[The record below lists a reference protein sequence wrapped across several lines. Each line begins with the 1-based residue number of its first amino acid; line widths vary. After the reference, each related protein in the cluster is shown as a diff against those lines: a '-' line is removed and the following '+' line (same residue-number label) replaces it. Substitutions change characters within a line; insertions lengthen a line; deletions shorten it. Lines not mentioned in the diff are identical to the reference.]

1 MKLNRI
7 QVEIFKQLS
16 GEMGTDVDSYIK
28 DTSMEFIGVQRDRL
42 EDLSE
47 EEGDTW
53 INKMYVLSLAD
64 FGNNIPQ

>member
-7 QVEIFKQLS
+7 QVAIFKQLS
-16 GEMGTDVDSYIK
+16 EEIGADVDSYIK

-42 EDLSE
+42 EDLTE

-53 INKMYVLSLAD
+53 INKTYILSLVD
-64 FGNNIPQ
+64 FGNNTLQ